1 MHPNGR
7 AGKPKQLAQY
17 AKNPGKTYGFAAE
30 RTGTE
35 RLPVF
40 SVIFTVGREI
50 LPPNDS
56 ADPASNEPLRIS
68 LGIVTK
74 NGAGVDRVSKM
85 LAEPLVL

>member
-1 MHPNGR
+1 M
-7 AGKPKQLAQY
+7 AQAIGQKC
-17 AKNPGKTYGFAAE
+17 AKLWENQGFAAE

-35 RLPVF
+35 LFPVF
-40 SVIFTVGREI
+40 SVIFAVGWEI

-68 LGIVTK
+68 LGIVAEH
-74 NGAGVDRVSKM
+74 GAGVDRVSKM